1 MPRELVNPNLHVA
14 LIHFP
19 MGLLLAG
26 VLIELFSFM
35 WRRSTFRLAGRWM
48 ILLGA
53 LSAIPAAT
61 SGIYALAEVSRAG
74 MDEVDAAGQ
83 WKDVAAASP
92 LWQHAQAAHMMR
104 DHVWQMS
111 ISTALAVAACVIWV
125 GCSDR
130 WRAKLHLPV
139 LLLLV
144 IAAGFAV
151 AGAWHAGEAVYVHG
165 VAVETPPAQAVMPP
179 ATEPATNSIAPAA
192 DAAAQSLENRFAERF
207 PPVQTHAI
215 LAGVTVAVAL
225 AAMALSIRAI
235 SAGPGITQVDQI
247 ATALGG
253 AEARTNEPDAAAASV
268 PADLIRVRVPA
279 SRFWLLAFLF
289 ALLTAGAGYWLMA
302 RGYETWDFKTL
313 WEGVIST
320 DQNSGRQVTR
330 RVAHGAAGA
339 AIVVLPLLLAISS
352 RLAPRARFV
361 LLILGLLLIA
371 AVAAQIWLGVLLL
384 FDTNVGPVTRFN

>member
-1 MPRELVNPNLHVA
+1 
-14 LIHFP
+14 

-53 LSAIPAAT
+53 LSGIPAAT

-74 MDEVDAAGQ
+74 MDEADATGQ

-130 WRAKLHLPV
+130 WRVKLHLPV

-144 IAAGFAV
+144 VAAGFAV
-151 AGAWHAGEAVYVHG
+151 AGARHAGEAIYVHG
-165 VAVETPPAQAVMPP
+165 VAVESPAAQAGVPP
-179 ATEPATNSIAPAA
+179 ATEPAANSSAAA
-192 DAAAQSLENRFAERF
+192 DDAVQSLENRLAERF

-235 SAGPGITQVDQI
+235 SAGPGITQLDQI

-253 AEARTNEPDAAAASV
+253 AEMRTNEPDAAAASV

-313 WEGVIST
+313 WEGVVST
-320 DQNSGRQVTR
+320 DQNSGRQITR

-352 RLAPRARFV
+352 RLAPRAKVV
-361 LLILGLLLIA
+361 LLILGMLLIA